1 MSARVYGTIRT
12 VHLVVASLALPFVL
26 LYAVSAVQMSHDT
39 WFDVSP
45 VITERTLT
53 LTPGLDGA
61 RAVARDVMERLPGA
75 RGELQSVQATGAGTN
90 LRIVLPGTS
99 YEVHYTR
106 ATGAA
111 TLKLRT
117 AGVMAMLNRLHHAA
131 GLGRG
136 TTSLNAWGWTVVA
149 FSLAL
154 LLVGASGIWMW
165 FLRRSERV
173 VGIVLLAVNLGFA
186 LTLIVLIRRAG
197 P

>member
-1 MSARVYGTIRT
+1 MSARVYSTIRT
-12 VHLVVASLALPFVL
+12 VHLAVASLALPFVL

-45 VITERTLT
+45 SVSERALP
-53 LTPGLDGA
+53 LTPGLADA

-75 RGELQSVQATGAGTN
+75 RGELQSIQATPAGTN

-99 YEVHYTR
+99 YEVRYTQ

-111 TLKLRT
+111 TLKIRT

-136 TTSLNAWGWTVVA
+136 TTPLNAWGWTVVA

-154 LLVGASGIWMW
+154 LVVGASGIWMW
-165 FLRRSERV
+165 FLRRSERAI
-173 VGIVLLAVNLGFA
+173 GIVLLVANLGFS